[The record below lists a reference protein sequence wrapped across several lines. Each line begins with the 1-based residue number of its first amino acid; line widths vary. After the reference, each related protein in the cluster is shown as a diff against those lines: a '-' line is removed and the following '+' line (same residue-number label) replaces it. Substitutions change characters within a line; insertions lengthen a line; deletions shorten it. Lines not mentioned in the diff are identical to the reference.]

1 LTGLKICETFLIT
14 FFLILSK
21 SLANE
26 SQENNKKSYLD
37 LKLVPESSVLSSSN
51 TPALKSPLVLKA
63 EVQTGTKSA
72 NSDIKINNTMIDAEN
87 NKNGISNKCFYGSNH
102 KLSNTL
108 KNVSLQNESFSSIID
123 DSPISSKRRK
133 MNAPNDSNLEIK
145 KTSTSNKNLSSK
157 KSLTSNINNVNN
169 NYNSKNPRFDQE
181 NLENNLKS
189 GSGAISSPAPVS
201 SNNGSVKTWNR
212 NNSNKSLGKG

>member
-1 LTGLKICETFLIT
+1 
-14 FFLILSK
+14 
-21 SLANE
+21 
-26 SQENNKKSYLD
+26 LD
-37 LKLVPESSVLSSSN
+37 LKLVSESSVLSGSN
-51 TPALKSPLVLKA
+51 TPALKSPLVLKGDSI
-63 EVQTGTKSA
+63 VQTGTKPA
-72 NSDIKINNTMIDAEN
+72 ISDIKSNNTMIDADN
-87 NKNGISNKCFYGSNH
+87 NKNGISNKCFYGSNN

-108 KNVSLQNESFSSIID
+108 KNVSSQNESFSSILD

-133 MNAPNDSNLEIK
+133 MNAPNDNNLEIK
-145 KTSTSNKNLSSK
+145 KALTSNKNLSAK
-157 KSLTSNINNVNN
+157 KSLTLNINNANN

-189 GSGAISSPAPVS
+189 GAISSPATVS